1 MKFWVH
7 KMLEISPPAAKLS
20 VSRTLLHGVGNFYEF
35 DEEILILNTIN
46 VVCVWTP

>member
-7 KMLEISPPAAKLS
+7 KMLEISPLAAKLS
-20 VSRTLLHGVGNFYEF
+20 VSRTLLLEVGNFYEF
-35 DEEILILNTIN
+35 NEEILTLSTIN

>member
-7 KMLEISPPAAKLS
+7 IMLEISPLSAKLS

-35 DEEILILNTIN
+35 NEEILTHNTIN
-46 VVCVWTP
+46 VVCMWTP